1 MVVVDDAGTLASSG
15 QPMATRDHIPPRRA
29 GVSRWGMEVP
39 VVGLPI
45 GGLAVGSGL

>member
-1 MVVVDDAGTLASSG
+1 MVVVDDGGTLASG
-15 QPMATRDHIPPRRA
+15 GRPTATGGHIPPRRA